1 MNDWRT
7 SDSFVWR
14 LCVYIRNVFIGK
26 QPRKSARN
34 LKRLA
39 LLAPAFVIVVID
51 VVMRGSMIARFNFY
65 TRGAPTLIDTF
76 RGAHAPAYLSSVFV
90 SAVVWASLL
99 ALACAPN
106 SPDKRTAPRFI
117 RTTAAAMFVFFFA
130 LSIGVEVAFRHAYG
144 TYLSRDAT
152 ELSTQRLRAA
162 LGSLRASPTNVLCIG
177 VTLLLALLLLRLAR
191 RFVRVSGQTQKF
203 IRRLTP
209 FILVGLWF
217 MPVSYRQYHAST
229 PDLLW
234 LNAVFVM
241 VRGAPER
248 TVAESS
254 MQLRS
259 PPRLAPLH
267 ATPARPR
274 NVVLILQES
283 VRADVVCIEYDPSCK
298 LATTPT
304 NDAVPKRIPFLEAR
318 ANGSATAIAM
328 AVLFT
333 GLDPTTPQNRYLSA
347 PTLWEL
353 AHAAG
358 FDTAY
363 LSSQHL
369 MFANMWLWT
378 MDVPSGNIVFATHL
392 DPLADMFTGASDD
405 KLAEYVKRF
414 LPKLREPFFLVIHPS
429 SIHTPR
435 RGQNIEGPFVPASEA
450 KHDRTAHFNG
460 YKNAVLK
467 SDRAIADM
475 LSAIQTAPFGA
486 RTVVVYTS
494 DHGEAFWEHGQGCE
508 HGCSVFDEEIRV
520 PTWIDAPP
528 NTLSDDELTA
538 LHSAKTTPI
547 FHVDLAA
554 TLLDLLG
561 LWETSGVAPYR
572 RFMLGQPLTRG
583 GRLERIV
590 PVTNV
595 SHVWERGLPSYGLMR
610 GTKKLAGMHRDGVFS
625 CWDVHDDPNEK
636 RDVLESCGDL
646 FKNAQEL
653 YGRPPGQFDKLVFHP
668 EWGPLVKE

>member
-1 MNDWRT
+1 MNH
-7 SDSFVWR
+7 S
-14 LCVYIRNVFIGK
+14 
-26 QPRKSARN
+26 RKRARN

-39 LLAPAFVIVVID
+39 LLAPVVAIVAID
-51 VVMRGSMIARFNFY
+51 ILMRGSMLASFRFY
-65 TRGAPTLIDTF
+65 AQDAATLIDTF
-76 RGAHAPAYLSSVFV
+76 RGAHALAYLFSIVV
-90 SAVVWASLL
+90 SASVWGLLL
-99 ALACAPN
+99 ALACA
-106 SPDKRTAPRFI
+106 SSGPDKQMQWRFL
-117 RTTAAAMFVFFFA
+117 RHAAAAVFIVLFT
-130 LSIGVEVAFRHAYG
+130 LSVGVEIAFRLAFG

-152 ELSTQRLRAA
+152 ELSTHPLRAA
-162 LGSLRASPTNVLCIG
+162 LGSLRANATNVLCIG
-177 VTLLLALLLLRLAR
+177 AILVLALLLLHLAR
-191 RFVRVSGQTQKF
+191 RFVRVSGQTQTI
-203 IRRLTP
+203 IRRLAP
-209 FILVGLWF
+209 FILLGLWF

-241 VRGAPER
+241 LRNTPER
-248 TVAESS
+248 ALAERS

-259 PPRLAPLH
+259 PPKLDSLH
-267 ATPARPR
+267 AAPARPR

-283 VRADVVCIEYDPSCK
+283 VRTDVVCIEYDRSCK
-298 LATTPT
+298 LATKPT

-318 ANGSATAIAM
+318 ANGSSTAIAM

-333 GLDPTTPQNRYLSA
+333 GLDPTTPQDRYLSA

-358 FDTAY
+358 YDTAY

-378 MDVPSGNIVFATHL
+378 MDVPSRNIVFATHL

-405 KLAEYVKRF
+405 KLAEYVKGF

-435 RGQNIEGPFVPASEA
+435 RGQSIEGPFVPASES
-450 KHDRTAHFNG
+450 KSDRTAHING

-467 SDRAIADM
+467 SDLAIADM
-475 LSAIQTAPFGA
+475 LGAIHDAPFGP

-494 DHGEAFWEHGQGCE
+494 DHGESFWEHGQGCE
-508 HGCSVFDEEIRV
+508 HGCSVFDEEIRI

-528 NTLSDDELTA
+528 NTLTDDESTA
-538 LHSAKTTPI
+538 LHAAKTTRL
-547 FHVDLAA
+547 FHVDVAA
-554 TLLDLLG
+554 TLIDLLG
-561 LWETSGVAPYR
+561 LWDAPGLSPYR
-572 RFMLGQPLTRG
+572 RFMIGQPLTRG
-583 GRLERIV
+583 GREERII
-590 PVTNV
+590 PVSNV
-595 SHVWERGLPSYGLMR
+595 SHVWERGLPSYGLMQ

-625 CWDVHDDPNEK
+625 CWDTQEDPNET
-636 RDVLESCGDL
+636 RDVVDSCGDL
-646 FKNAQEL
+646 LQRANQL
-653 YGRPPGQFDKLVFHP
+653 YGRPPGQFDKLVLHP

>member
-1 MNDWRT
+1 
-7 SDSFVWR
+7 
-14 LCVYIRNVFIGK
+14 VF
-26 QPRKSARN
+26 A
-34 LKRLA
+34 
-39 LLAPAFVIVVID
+39 IVAID
-51 VVMRGSMIARFNFY
+51 FVMRGSVIASFRFY
-65 TRGAPTLIDTF
+65 TQGASTLIDTF
-76 RGAHAPAYLSSVFV
+76 RGAHALAYLSCVFV
-90 SAVVWASLL
+90 SSLVWASLL
-99 ALACAPN
+99 ALACAPQG
-106 SPDKRTAPRFI
+106 PDKLTAGRFK
-117 RTTAAAMFVFFFA
+117 RHAAATIFVFLFT
-130 LSIGVEVAFRHAYG
+130 LSLGVEVAFRRAFG
-144 TYLSRDAT
+144 TYLSRDST
-152 ELSTQRLRAA
+152 ELSTHPLRAA
-162 LGSLRASPTNVLCIG
+162 LGSLRASPANVLCI
-177 VTLLLALLLLRLAR
+177 VATFLLALFLLRLAQ
-191 RFVRVSGQTQKF
+191 RFVRVSGQTLTF
-203 IRRLTP
+203 IRRSSP

-234 LNAVFVM
+234 INAVFVM

-248 TVAESS
+248 SVAESS

-259 PPRLAPLH
+259 PPRIPSLQ

-283 VRADVVCIEYDPSCK
+283 VRADVVCIEYDPACK

-304 NDAVPKRIPFLEAR
+304 NNAVPKRIPFLEAR

-333 GLDPTTPQNRYLSA
+333 GLDPTTPQNRYLTA
-347 PTLWEL
+347 PTLWEM

-363 LSSQHL
+363 LSAQHL

-392 DPLADMFTGASDD
+392 DPLADMFTGANDD
-405 KLAEYVKRF
+405 KLAEYVKSF

-429 SIHTPR
+429 SIHAPR
-435 RGQNIEGPFVPASEA
+435 RGQNIEGPFEPASES
-450 KHDRTAHFNG
+450 KSDRTAHFNG

-467 SDRAIADM
+467 SDRAVANM
-475 LSAIQTAPFGA
+475 LGAIHAAPFGE

-494 DHGEAFWEHGQGCE
+494 DHGESFWEHGQGCE
-508 HGCSVFDEEIRV
+508 HGCSVFEEEIRI

-528 NTLSDDELTA
+528 NTLSEGELTA
-538 LHSAKTTPI
+538 LHSVKTAPF

-554 TLLDLLG
+554 TLIDLLG
-561 LWETSGVAPYR
+561 LWDAPGLARYR
-572 RFMLGQPLTRG
+572 RFMIGQPLTRG
-583 GRLERIV
+583 GREERTI
-590 PVTNV
+590 PVSNV

-625 CWDVHDDPNEK
+625 CWDVHDDPTET
-636 RDVLESCGDL
+636 RDVLNSCGDL
-646 FKNAQEL
+646 LNEANQL
-653 YGRPPGQFDKLVFHP
+653 YGRPPGQFDKVVFHP
-668 EWGPLVKE
+668 EWGPLVKD